1 MMGHR
6 NGWAKVGI
14 LSILLFYVFLP
25 GCGMA
30 TPQEK
35 TKAEPAQKENV
46 STASNATASTYPKDA
61 LHKAAHSGNIEE
73 VREILKTKPDPD
85 ARDSFGGTA
94 LHAAMF
100 QKNMQIV
107 ELLIDYGLD
116 INAIGPTNG
125 YTPLHDAVWAD
136 NKEAV
141 KLLLAKGARPDIK
154 AKDGLTPIEKAQQ
167 EGKNELVECFK
178 K

>member
-1 MMGHR
+1 MNHWKG
-6 NGWAKVGI
+6 KVNQCI
-14 LSILLFYVFLP
+14 FISLLFCIFLS
-25 GCGMA
+25 GCGTA
-30 TPQEK
+30 TPAEK
-35 TKAEPAQKENV
+35 PKSATVQNERVSSAS
-46 STASNATASTYPKDA
+46 STAATTYPKDA
-61 LHKAAHSGNIEE
+61 LHKAAYAGNIDE
-73 VREILKTKPDPD
+73 VRKILATKPDLD

-116 INAIGPTNG
+116 INAIGPANG

-136 NKEAV
+136 NREAV
-141 KLLLAKGARPDIK
+141 KLLLAKGAKPDVK
-154 AKDGLTPIEKAQQ
+154 AKDGLTPLEKAQK
-167 EGKNELVECFK
+167 EGKNELAECFK